1 MQLVDTKIT
10 VDASPNAAWQKL
22 VDWQR
27 MHKWDIFMD
36 WVKFDGPLALG
47 SVGDLKMTGGPTV
60 KLKVTAFDP
69 PNSYTDEFTML
80 GSTFVFYHEVMESTD
95 GGAIVRITVDANG
108 TLASMLAPLM
118 RSDFAKKMPILMNNF
133 KRQLE
138 EPAAI

>member
-1 MQLVDTKIT
+1 
-10 VDASPNAAWQKL
+10 
-22 VDWQR
+22 
-27 MHKWDIFMD
+27 
-36 WVKFDGPLALG
+36 
-47 SVGDLKMTGGPTV
+47 
-60 KLKVTAFDP
+60 
-69 PNSYTDEFTML
+69 ML